1 MSAVK
6 IINNV
11 PLFGSTLL
19 LVVESLETRM
29 KDVVLVNL
37 PVENAL
43 TSEYIENL
51 EQTLPFTN
59 DIKSS
64 DKSED
69 VTIEVESELYDKI
82 KKWCTQLGIS
92 LEQLA
97 IAFIRFCVC
106 VDNHTILREWFN
118 SNRILDE
125 LDLTA
130 AELK

>member
-1 MSAVK
+1 
-6 IINNV
+6 
-11 PLFGSTLL
+11 
-19 LVVESLETRM
+19 M